1 MEYVA
6 PPSDVY
12 GAQLELLKT
21 LEEQISTLGISTL
34 AKQNLTN
41 TNAESKR
48 LDRIDS
54 DSIMAIISE
63 NLQQSLTALLRMAGE
78 YSGKKPPEVTIPR
91 TTRTACWTATKSRP
105 SCSSTCKA

>member
-1 MEYVA
+1 MSVNTASAPDGACEYVA

-21 LEEQISTLGISTL
+21 LEEQIGTLGISTL

-54 DSIMAIISE
+54 DSIMAIIS
-63 NLQQSLTALLRMAGE
+63 
-78 YSGKKPPEVTIPR
+78 R
-91 TTRTACWTATKSRP
+91 T
-105 SCSSTCKA
+105 CSSP